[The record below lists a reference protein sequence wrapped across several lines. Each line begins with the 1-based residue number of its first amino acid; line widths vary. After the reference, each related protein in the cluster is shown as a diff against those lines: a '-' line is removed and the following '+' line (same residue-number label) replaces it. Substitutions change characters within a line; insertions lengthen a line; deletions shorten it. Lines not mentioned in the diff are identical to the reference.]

1 VEGKKVKVHY
11 TGKLLDG
18 TVFDSSI
25 EKGQPYEFPIGRRAV
40 IEGWDLGIALMNE
53 GGKAI
58 LIIPSKL
65 AYKDKGAG
73 DVIPPFAPLVFDV
86 ELVEVEK

>member
-1 VEGKKVKVHY
+1 
-11 TGKLLDG
+11 
-18 TVFDSSI
+18 
-25 EKGQPYEFPIGRRAV
+25 
-40 IEGWDLGIALMNE
+40 MNE
-53 GGKAI
+53 GGKAT

-73 DVIPPFAPLVFDV
+73 DVIPPFSPLVFDV